1 MLTKQ
6 QRVYHWIRPGRS
18 ISSDRLED
26 GCLPHLTRAIR
37 VYRRMIGRERGRVR
51 DAARAALGALRP
63 DRVEAIVELLD
74 DAAAYEWP
82 RGPRQGELRVE
93 VFTAAAREHPV
104 LDPARAAEL
113 LGALLGTDERHG
125 EESPPR
131 AAAPPGSGRLGA
143 DVLPRPRPAV
153 PLLYADY
160 PEFHRL
166 TAFPA
171 DYAGDELRA
180 DYDLAQAQA
189 LLYDA
194 VRVTVEATSGFRHI
208 VQYARLSR
216 LLHRLTRLPGG
227 RYRLVFDGP
236 NSVLRHTR
244 AYGVDFAR
252 FLAALVQARGWRMQA
267 EIALRKGLRP
277 ALFTLSDADRLRS
290 RVPVP
295 ALFDSQLEERFF
307 RKFGVE
313 RQGWRLARE
322 AVILE
327 AGESLLVPD
336 FVFTHEDGTEVALE
350 IVGYWTPE
358 YLAEKFAKLSRVR
371 APNLIVAVRR
381 DLALRAG
388 ALPPGTLSATVLPY
402 RSGILLRDLLPR
414 LEGLRRS
421 PGDRADDRNRP
432 VLSARLRSR

>member
-1 MLTKQ
+1 MLTREH
-6 QRVYHWIRPGRS
+6 RVYHWTRPGRS

-26 GCLPHLTRAIR
+26 ECLPHLSRAIA

-63 DRVEAIVELLD
+63 DRVEAIIELLD
-74 DAAAYEWP
+74 DAATYEWP

-93 VFTAAAREHPV
+93 VFAAAAREHPV
-104 LDPARAAEL
+104 LDPARVAEL
-113 LGALLGTDERHG
+113 LGALLGRDI
-125 EESPPR
+125 
-131 AAAPPGSGRLGA
+131 
-143 DVLPRPRPAV
+143 
-153 PLLYADY
+153 LYADY

-166 TAFPA
+166 TAFPT
-171 DYAGDELRA
+171 DYAGDDLRA

-227 RYRLVFDGP
+227 GYRLVFDGP

-267 EIALRKGLRP
+267 EIALRKDLRP
-277 ALFTLSDADRLRS
+277 ALFTLSDADGLRS
-290 RVPVP
+290 RVPAP
-295 ALFDSQLEERFF
+295 ALFDSRLEERFS
-307 RKFGVE
+307 RKFGPE
-313 RQGWRLARE
+313 RQGWRLSRE

-388 ALPPGTLSATVLPY
+388 TLPEGRLSATILPY
-402 RSGILLRDLLPR
+402 RRGILLRDLLPR

-421 PGDRADDRNRP
+421 RGRAGP
-432 VLSARLRSR
+432 PPEASH

>member
-6 QRVYHWIRPGRS
+6 QRVYRWIKPGSS

-26 GCLPHLTRAIR
+26 ECLPHLARAIA
-37 VYRRMIGRERGRVR
+37 VYQRMIGRERGRVR

-82 RGPRQGELRVE
+82 RGLRQGELRVK
-93 VFTAAAREHPV
+93 VFEAAAREHPV
-104 LDPARAAEL
+104 LDAARATEL
-113 LGALLGTDERHG
+113 LGALMGRDDE
-125 EESPPR
+125 
-131 AAAPPGSGRLGA
+131 
-143 DVLPRPRPAV
+143 RPRPAV
-153 PLLYADY
+153 PPLYADY

-171 DYAGDELRA
+171 DYTADDLRV

-194 VRVTVEATSGFRHI
+194 VRVTVEAASDFRHI

-216 LLHRLTRLPGG
+216 LLHRLTRLPRGT
-227 RYRLVFDGP
+227 YRLVFDGP

-267 EIALRKGLRP
+267 EIALRKGMRP
-277 ALFTLSDADRLRS
+277 AHFTLSDADRLRS

-295 ALFDSQLEERFF
+295 ALFDSQLEETFA
-307 RKFGVE
+307 RKFGME

-327 AGESLLVPD
+327 AGETLLVPD

-388 ALPPGTLSATVLPY
+388 TLPAGTLPATVLPY
-402 RSGILLRDLLPR
+402 RSGILLRDLMPR

-421 PGDRADDRNRP
+421 LAGGADDRIRP
-432 VLSARLRSR
+432 RRRPRRIALQD